1 MEALDTNVVV
11 RLLVRDDE
19 AQCRRAEQLYRRA
32 ITAGGVWIPSVVIV
46 ETAWV
51 LRVAYTFDRAAI
63 TTALRLLLSAEG
75 VIAEDEAATLRALA
89 AFETGPA
96 DFADY
101 LILDTARHAEALPLW
116 TFDEQLARATGA
128 KLVP

>member
-1 MEALDTNVVV
+1 MEAFDTNVVV
-11 RLLVRDDE
+11 RQLVRDDE

-32 ITAGGVWIPSVVIV
+32 VAAGGVWIPSGVIV

-51 LRVAYTFDRAAI
+51 LRGAYTFDRTAIAA
-63 TTALRLLLSAEG
+63 ALRRLVSAEG

-89 AFETGPA
+89 AFEAGPA
-96 DFADY
+96 DFSDY
-101 LILDTARHAEALPLW
+101 LILDTAHQAEALPLW
-116 TFDEQLARATGA
+116 SLDEQLARATGA

>member
-1 MEALDTNVVV
+1 MQALDTNVVV

-32 ITAGGVWIPSVVIV
+32 IAAGGVWISSVVIV

-63 TTALRLLLSAEG
+63 ATALRRLVGAEG
-75 VIAEDEAATLRALA
+75 VVAEDEAATLRALA

-96 DFADY
+96 DFSDY
-101 LILDTARHAEALPLW
+101 LILDTARRAEALPLW

>member
-1 MEALDTNVVV
+1 VEAFDTNVVV

-19 AQCRRAEQLYRRA
+19 VQVPPGRAALSAGRRRR
-32 ITAGGVWIPSVVIV
+32 WSLDPLWVIV

-51 LRVAYTFDRAAI
+51 LRVAYTLDRAAI
-63 TTALRLLLSAEG
+63 AAALRRLVGAEG

-89 AFETGPA
+89 AFEGGSA
-96 DFADY
+96 DFSDY
-101 LILDTARHAEALPLW
+101 LILDTARQAEALPLW
-116 TFDEQLARATGA
+116 TFDGHLARATGA

>member
-1 MEALDTNVVV
+1 MQALDTNVVV

-19 AQCRRAEQLYRRA
+19 AQCRQAEQLYRQA
-32 ITAGGVWIPSVVIV
+32 IATGGVWIPSVVIV

-51 LRVAYTFDRAAI
+51 LRVAYSFDRPAI
-63 TTALRLLLSAEG
+63 ATALKRLVRAEG
-75 VIAEDEAATLRALA
+75 VIAEDEAATLRAIA

-96 DFADY
+96 DFSDY
-101 LILDTARHAEALPLW
+101 LVLDTARRAEALPLW

-128 KLVP
+128 KLAP

>member
-1 MEALDTNVVV
+1 MQALDTNVVV

-32 ITAGGVWIPSVVIV
+32 IATGGVWISSVVIV

-51 LRVAYTFDRAAI
+51 LRVAYSFDRPAI
-63 TTALRLLLSAEG
+63 STALKRLVRAEG
-75 VIAEDEAATLRALA
+75 VIAEDEAATLRAIA

-96 DFADY
+96 DFYDY
-101 LILDTARHAEALPLW
+101 LVLDTARRAEALPLW

-128 KLVP
+128 KLAP

>member
-1 MEALDTNVVV
+1 MEAFDTNVVV

-32 ITAGGVWIPSVVIV
+32 IAAGGVWIPSVVIV

-51 LRVAYTFDRAAI
+51 LRGAYTFDRAAI
-63 TTALRLLLSAEG
+63 SNALRHLVSAEG
-75 VIAEDEAATLRALA
+75 VVAENEAATLRALA

-96 DFADY
+96 DFSDY
-101 LILDTARHAEALPLW
+101 LILDTARRAEALPLW
-116 TFDEQLARATGA
+116 TFD
-128 KLVP
+128 

>member
-1 MEALDTNVVV
+1 
-11 RLLVRDDE
+11 
-19 AQCRRAEQLYRRA
+19 
-32 ITAGGVWIPSVVIV
+32 VIV

-63 TTALRLLLSAEG
+63 TTALRRLLSAEG